1 MVISS
6 RANARVAFLVH
17 DSLRDGE
24 EMHKTDGGSY
34 QEPKY
39 IHDCFW
45 WLITTTNSVSNYYPL
60 CLF

>member
-24 EMHKTDGGSY
+24 EMHKTDGDHIRNQNTSMIAFGG
-34 QEPKY
+34 
-39 IHDCFW
+39 
-45 WLITTTNSVSNYYPL
+45 
-60 CLF
+60 